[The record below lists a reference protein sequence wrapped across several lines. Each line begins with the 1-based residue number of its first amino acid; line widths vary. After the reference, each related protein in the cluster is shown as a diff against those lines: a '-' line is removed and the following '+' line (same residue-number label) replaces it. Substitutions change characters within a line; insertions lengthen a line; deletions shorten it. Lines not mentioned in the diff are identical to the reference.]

1 MTSPGPLG
9 VPTPHGHRE
18 HPRGCDLSHQRA
30 IGAGPSGAGSHWWSL
45 RIPKVPGL
53 WCFSKPKM
61 FGKKDVV
68 NAILMLEKYAWVIYS
83 IYICIIIIK
92 PYIWKK
98 QLFYFWLL
106 KQPNIL
112 ACRSRMGRSE
122 GETNCKRGLQWGA
135 RHSYPIYPPAFNRK
149 KWIEKSE
156 KPPLSLPIVP
166 QSLQGGA
173 PAHELSWCKYPQQLW
188 FLVFS
193 GIYLDI

>member
-1 MTSPGPLG
+1 MHESYT
-9 VPTPHGHRE
+9 V
-18 HPRGCDLSHQRA
+18 
-30 IGAGPSGAGSHWWSL
+30 
-45 RIPKVPGL
+45 
-53 WCFSKPKM
+53 
-61 FGKKDVV
+61 
-68 NAILMLEKYAWVIYS
+68 Y

-173 PAHELSWCKYPQQLW
+173 PAHELSWCKYPQQLG

-193 GIYLDI
+193 GIFWYISRYLDIYLSIYLSIYIYIHISIIDVCEGSKPTNTGGAPTCRFWGKNSHSASLRGQRTSSACRC